1 MTTIS
6 PRLTLAAAL
15 AAATLAIPATAAGG
29 DAKPARVASLETG
42 SSLGVAYTISFWGIP
57 FGHTDFDSKFRQ
69 EAYSTSSHFE
79 TSGIVSMFWQA
90 KIEATSNGELAP
102 HALAPAVYDSL
113 YQRGSD
119 KKERVKVTFSGAE
132 PTVEADPPYK
142 TSDNPVT
149 AEQKKEGL
157 DPLSAVTLVLAG
169 LKADPANP
177 CGTVAPVF
185 DGRRRYNIEF
195 TYMKDE
201 KPDVETPLG
210 KGKAHLCQLHYH
222 QIAGFKPKIMKEG
235 KSFPPIYGWFAD
247 VPSANAPSGH
257 YLIALKVWASTGWG
271 TVDATLSQLQV
282 NGTDLTPK
290 G

>member
-1 MTTIS
+1 MPTMRR
-6 PRLTLAAAL
+6 RLPLIVAL
-15 AAATLAIPATAAGG
+15 VATAFALPLSAGP
-29 DAKPARVASLETG
+29 AKVASLETG

-69 EAYSTSSHFE
+69 DTYSTDSHFE
-79 TSGIVSMFWQA
+79 TSGIVSMFWEA
-90 KIEATSNGELAP
+90 KIHASSSGQFAPHTLAP
-102 HALAPAVYDSL
+102 GVYDSL

-119 KKERVKVTFSGAE
+119 KTERVKVTFAGAD
-132 PTVEADPPYK
+132 PAVEADPPYNL
-142 TSDNPVT
+142 SQYPVT
-149 AEQKKEGL
+149 GEQKKEAL

-195 TYMKDE
+195 TYLKDE
-201 KPDVETPLG
+201 KPNVETPVG
-210 KGKAHLCQLHYH
+210 KGKAHLCQMHYN

-235 KSFPPIYGWFAD
+235 KAFPPIYGWFVD

-257 YLIALKVWASTGWG
+257 YLIAVKVWAATGWG
-271 TVDATLSQLQV
+271 TVDATLSQLHV
-282 NGTDLTPK
+282 NGAEPK